1 MCQLLP
7 SSFCITWNSVGH
19 FKSFVEQRQYINKIK
34 NTPPSSVKA
43 INRVSVNTNVYKTSL
58 NIHLTSPQ
66 SQKKMIYDL
75 RIYSGLNAHVLVILS
90 WTALFKNPGMIYAG
104 HCEVTPSCVIV
115 KATPSGLGL
124 HVYLQSHRD
133 ADIFSPLFLDREW
146 KWWNGWHFSLIILKK
161 IITVQNYCFRK
172 ISGHVDDTYSSDV
185 SVPSFQE
192 SSALDE
198 NCVEKVPRN
207 CDSLSRFSVTE
218 PRERMNYIVKKETQN
233 SRIVDLT

>member
-1 MCQLLP
+1 M
-7 SSFCITWNSVGH
+7 
-19 FKSFVEQRQYINKIK
+19 
-34 NTPPSSVKA
+34 PPSSVKA

-58 NIHLTSPQ
+58 NIHLTQPQ
-66 SQKKMIYDL
+66 SQKKAIYDL
-75 RIYSGLNAHVLVILS
+75 RIYSTLNAHVLVILS
-90 WTALFKNPGMIYAG
+90 WTALFKNPVMIYAG

-198 NCVEKVPRN
+198 NCVEKVSHD
-207 CDSLSRFSVTE
+207 CDRAVSFLLNRALWEDVLHRKKGDTE
-218 PRERMNYIVKKETQN
+218 F
-233 SRIVDLT
+233 